1 MGDVG
6 SAFLG
11 YTFAVIPL
19 FLPESTSLRADG
31 LVLAVLLLWPFLF
44 DTIFTFIHRWRQ
56 GEDVFAAH
64 RSHLYQRL
72 TIVGYSHRAVT
83 MGYSVLMV
91 TGIMLAWLWWRD
103 IVIEAI
109 PIILLLLAATV
120 WRVVVQ
126 LERTQT
132 SRGIQ

>member
-1 MGDVG
+1 M
-6 SAFLG
+6 
-11 YTFAVIPL
+11 IPL

-132 SRGIQ
+132 SRGYNEQ